1 MQAPADFAH
10 FGAAGMPEPTFTMTA
25 DDDLPRTIRRER
37 DAREREA
44 REARERQAR
53 EREREPALAPPQP
66 QSEREAAF
74 ALPAPA
80 ATVTAIDVPFLR
92 LMMFF
97 IKAVFA
103 GVPALI
109 LLTALL
115 WMLGQGL
122 QSYFPQLLKM
132 KIDVQIY
139 APQSAADFRD
149 NKARR

>member
-1 MQAPADFAH
+1 MS
-10 FGAAGMPEPTFTMTA
+10 EPTFSMTA

-53 EREREPALAPPQP
+53 EREPAMPLPL
-66 QSEREAAF
+66 SSVEREGGYGM
-74 ALPAPA
+74 PAPA
-80 ATVTAIDVPFLR
+80 ATVTAIDVPFFR
-92 LMMFF
+92 LMTFF
-97 IKAVFA
+97 IKAVIA
-103 GVPALI
+103 GIPALI

-115 WMLGQGL
+115 WMFGQGL

-139 APQSAADFRD
+139 SPQSAADFRSY
-149 NKARR
+149 KERR